1 VEEFVF
7 MEDYVCSSWM
17 IGLVLLLCVLHGCF
31 AAAIAAMETL
41 GSSLKGM
48 AEQNPKLQY
57 YAKQKRKLRRTAAA
71 ERMLFDV
78 CVTAWLYSA
87 FWFNWRK
94 ELGALPA
101 GWVIALAGASALL
114 ALLLFHGLVNGIGR
128 KKAES
133 VAAKLAG
140 YVRVLTGLLTPL
152 WAIYS
157 GVERA
162 VGGTWVKPDAVT
174 EEDII
179 QMVEEGNETGVIEE
193 SQREMIN
200 NIFEFDDIVVSD
212 VMTHR
217 TEIVAVEVEEPIS
230 SVIHTVIQ
238 EGYSRMPVYQGN
250 IDNIVGILMAK
261 DLLCLAGQDN
271 LEHYHIRHFMRE
283 VVFVPE
289 TAKCKHVLQEMALK
303 KSQLAVVVD
312 EYGGTAGIV
321 SMEDILEEIVGNIQD
336 EYDEEEIEMRKVS
349 DAVYIIKGTADPDDI
364 LPQLG
369 ITLPEGREFDT
380 MSGFVVELLG
390 RIPEAEETPSVQ
402 YESVLFTVLL
412 IEDNWVSKI
421 KAQILQPEPQK
432 EEGMEKHG
440 EEGK

>member
-1 VEEFVF
+1 

-57 YAKQKRKLRRTAAA
+57 YAKQKRKLRRTAAT

-78 CVTAWLYSA
+78 YVTAWLYSA

-101 GWVIALAGASALL
+101 GWVIVLAGASALL

-421 KAQILQPEPQK
+421 KAQILQPESQK

>member
-1 VEEFVF
+1 

-71 ERMLFDV
+71 ERMLFAV

-101 GWVIALAGASALL
+101 GWVIVLAGASALL

-128 KKAES
+128 KKAEP
-133 VAAKLAG
+133 VATKLAG
-140 YVRVLTGLLTPL
+140 YVRVLAGLLTPL

>member
-1 VEEFVF
+1 
-7 MEDYVCSSWM
+7 MEGYVCSSWM

-101 GWVIALAGASALL
+101 GWVIVLAGASALL

-369 ITLPEGREFDT
+369 VTLPEGREFDT

>member
-1 VEEFVF
+1 

-78 CVTAWLYSA
+78 CVTAWLYGA

-128 KKAES
+128 KKAEP

-369 ITLPEGREFDT
+369 ITLPEGRGFDT

>member
-1 VEEFVF
+1 

-421 KAQILQPEPQK
+421 KAQILQPAPQK

-440 EEGK
+440 EAGK

>member
-1 VEEFVF
+1 
-7 MEDYVCSSWM
+7 MEGYVCSSWM

-101 GWVIALAGASALL
+101 GWVIVLAGASALL

-217 TEIVAVEVEEPIS
+217 TEIVAVEVEEPVS

-336 EYDEEEIEMRKVS
+336 EYDEEEIKMRKVS

-369 ITLPEGREFDT
+369 VTLPEGREFDT

-421 KAQILQPEPQK
+421 KAQILPPEPQK

>member
-1 VEEFVF
+1 

>member
-1 VEEFVF
+1 

-78 CVTAWLYSA
+78 CVTAWLYGA

-440 EEGK
+440 EAGK

>member
-1 VEEFVF
+1 

-31 AAAIAAMETL
+31 AAAIAAMEAL

>member
-1 VEEFVF
+1 

-94 ELGALPA
+94 GLGALPA

-369 ITLPEGREFDT
+369 VTLPEGREFDT

-421 KAQILQPEPQK
+421 KAQILPPEPQK

>member
-1 VEEFVF
+1 

-101 GWVIALAGASALL
+101 GWVIVLAGASALL

-440 EEGK
+440 EAGK

>member
-1 VEEFVF
+1 

-101 GWVIALAGASALL
+101 GWVIVLAGASALL

-369 ITLPEGREFDT
+369 VTLPEGREFDT

-421 KAQILQPEPQK
+421 KAQILPPEPQK

>member
-1 VEEFVF
+1 
-7 MEDYVCSSWM
+7 MEGYVCSSWM

-114 ALLLFHGLVNGIGR
+114 ALLLFHGVVNGIGR

-369 ITLPEGREFDT
+369 VTLPEGREFDT

-421 KAQILQPEPQK
+421 KAQILPPEPQK

>member
-1 VEEFVF
+1 

-440 EEGK
+440 EAGK

>member
-1 VEEFVF
+1 
-7 MEDYVCSSWM
+7 
-17 IGLVLLLCVLHGCF
+17 
-31 AAAIAAMETL
+31 METL

-101 GWVIALAGASALL
+101 GWVIVLAGASALL

>member
-1 VEEFVF
+1 

-230 SVIHTVIQ
+230 DVIHTVIQ

>member
-1 VEEFVF
+1 
-7 MEDYVCSSWM
+7 MGSSWM

>member
-1 VEEFVF
+1 

-31 AAAIAAMETL
+31 TAAIAAMETL

>member
-1 VEEFVF
+1 

-94 ELGALPA
+94 GLGALPA

-369 ITLPEGREFDT
+369 VTLPEGREFDT

-390 RIPEAEETPSVQ
+390 RIPESEETPSVQ

-421 KAQILQPEPQK
+421 KAQILPPEPQK

>member
-1 VEEFVF
+1 

-369 ITLPEGREFDT
+369 IALPEGREFDT

>member
-1 VEEFVF
+1 
-7 MEDYVCSSWM
+7 
-17 IGLVLLLCVLHGCF
+17 
-31 AAAIAAMETL
+31 
-41 GSSLKGM
+41 
-48 AEQNPKLQY
+48 
-57 YAKQKRKLRRTAAA
+57 
-71 ERMLFDV
+71 MLFDV
-78 CVTAWLYSA
+78 CVTAWLNRA
-87 FWFNWRK
+87 FWINWRM

-261 DLLCLAGQDN
+261 ELLCLAGQDN

-402 YESVLFTVLL
+402 YESVRFTVLL

>member
-1 VEEFVF
+1 
-7 MEDYVCSSWM
+7 MEGYVCSSWM

-369 ITLPEGREFDT
+369 VTLPEGREFDT

>member
-1 VEEFVF
+1 

-94 ELGALPA
+94 GLGALPA

-369 ITLPEGREFDT
+369 VTLPEGREFDT

-390 RIPEAEETPSVQ
+390 RIPVAEETPSVQ

-421 KAQILQPEPQK
+421 KAQILPPEPQK

>member
-1 VEEFVF
+1 
-7 MEDYVCSSWM
+7 MEGYVCSSWM

-114 ALLLFHGLVNGIGR
+114 ALLLFHGLVYGFGR
-128 KKAES
+128 INAES

-369 ITLPEGREFDT
+369 VTLPEGREFDT

-421 KAQILQPEPQK
+421 KAQILPPEPQK

-440 EEGK
+440 DEGK

>member
-1 VEEFVF
+1 

-101 GWVIALAGASALL
+101 GWVIVLAGASALL

-261 DLLCLAGQDN
+261 DLLCLAGRDN

-303 KSQLAVVVD
+303 KSQLTVVVD

>member
-1 VEEFVF
+1 
-7 MEDYVCSSWM
+7 MEGYVCSSWM

-432 EEGMEKHG
+432 EEGMEKYG
-440 EEGK
+440 EAGK

>member
-1 VEEFVF
+1 

-369 ITLPEGREFDT
+369 VTLPEGREFDT

>member
-1 VEEFVF
+1 

-101 GWVIALAGASALL
+101 GWVIVLAGASALL

-312 EYGGTAGIV
+312 EYGGPAGIV

-369 ITLPEGREFDT
+369 VTLPEGREFDT

-421 KAQILQPEPQK
+421 KAQILQPELPK

-440 EEGK
+440 EAGK

>member
-1 VEEFVF
+1 
-7 MEDYVCSSWM
+7 MEDYVCSGWM

-71 ERMLFDV
+71 ERMLFAV

-94 ELGALPA
+94 GLGALPA
-101 GWVIALAGASALL
+101 GWVIVLAGASALL

-128 KKAES
+128 KKAEP
-133 VAAKLAG
+133 VATKLAG
-140 YVRVLTGLLTPL
+140 YVRVLAGLLTPL

-421 KAQILQPEPQK
+421 KAQILQPEPPK

>member
-1 VEEFVF
+1 

-94 ELGALPA
+94 ELGDLPA

>member
-1 VEEFVF
+1 

-250 IDNIVGILMAK
+250 IDNIEGILMAK

-271 LEHYHIRHFMRE
+271 LEHYHIQHFMRE

-440 EEGK
+440 EAGK

>member
-1 VEEFVF
+1 
-7 MEDYVCSSWM
+7 MEGYVCSSWM

-336 EYDEEEIEMRKVS
+336 EYDEEEKEFEKI
-349 DAVYIIKGTADPDDI
+349 DDNTYILSGNMTIYDVNKLLNAKI
-364 LPQLG
+364 
-369 ITLPEGREFDT
+369 PEGDYDT
-380 MSGFVVELLG
+380 ISGFLQDQLG
-390 RIPEAEETPSVQ
+390 RIPEDEENPIIETETVTYKIEE
-402 YESVLFTVLL
+402 YEDKRIL
-412 IEDNWVSKI
+412 KI
-421 KAQILQPEPQK
+421 KACKNNVHQIEQEDE
-432 EEGMEKHG
+432 EEGR
-440 EEGK
+440 

>member
-1 VEEFVF
+1 

-31 AAAIAAMETL
+31 AAAIAAMEAL

-101 GWVIALAGASALL
+101 GWVIVLAGASALL

>member
-1 VEEFVF
+1 

-101 GWVIALAGASALL
+101 GWVIVLAGASALL

-140 YVRVLTGLLTPL
+140 YIRVLTGLLTPL

-421 KAQILQPEPQK
+421 KAQILQPEPPK

>member
-1 VEEFVF
+1 
-7 MEDYVCSSWM
+7 M

>member
-1 VEEFVF
+1 

-94 ELGALPA
+94 GLGALPA

-440 EEGK
+440 EAGK

>member
-1 VEEFVF
+1 
-7 MEDYVCSSWM
+7 MEGYVCSSWM

-440 EEGK
+440 EAGK

>member
-1 VEEFVF
+1 

-140 YVRVLTGLLTPL
+140 YARVLTGLLTPL

-369 ITLPEGREFDT
+369 VTLPEGREFDT